1 MLLPIKLEFIP
12 VRHTVK
18 CKQWPAV
25 QQNLWG
31 NWEVAYTS
39 SCLHFLKFFFPLW
52 KLKEVPN
59 ETAAIKLTPNK
70 TKRKENEWPLD
81 DLWHRCDN
89 TVNEEIKVWCE
100 VSCIVFLSI
109 FLNNHTSIKKSYT
122 KLVKQLR
129 YTLMWYALGQELFF
143 INLKNNKL
151 CKLVLTIKFDDTWH
165 SRSRIALYA
174 WKVSL
179 VTNTAYV
186 AASFFII
193 IEVSLCTVVT
203 LYWAARTEGTTF
215 LSYISSLVPW
225 L

>member
-109 FLNNHTSIKKSYT
+109 FFKQSYKYKRKLHQAGKTTKIHIDVVCVGSGAVFYQLKKQQIMQT
-122 KLVKQLR
+122 
-129 YTLMWYALGQELFF
+129 
-143 INLKNNKL
+143 
-151 CKLVLTIKFDDTWH
+151 
-165 SRSRIALYA
+165 
-174 WKVSL
+174 
-179 VTNTAYV
+179 
-186 AASFFII
+186 
-193 IEVSLCTVVT
+193 
-203 LYWAARTEGTTF
+203 GTHH
-215 LSYISSLVPW
+215 
-225 L
+225 